1 MQSGIKMQIQ
11 FQILLIQLWIYTV
24 HQKVNSTYL
33 LVIKKFIKLLSIKNK
48 SIDSKIG
55 YNEFEELACIV
66 NSKFI
71 NMNHTELVK
80 NIEDFYL
87 DVDANANA
95 QSSLMNMIIKS
106 NKALN

>member
-1 MQSGIKMQIQ
+1 M
-11 FQILLIQLWIYTV
+11 
-24 HQKVNSTYL
+24 
-33 LVIKKFIKLLSIKNK
+33 KNK

-55 YNEFEELACIV
+55 FNEFEELACIV
-66 NSKFI
+66 SSKFI

-87 DVDANANA
+87 GIDANANP